1 MRISTRGRYALKLM
15 LDLAMNDGEY
25 VSLKGIAQRQN
36 VSAKYLEQIITML
49 MSAKMIKSI
58 RGKSG
63 GYRLTRQ
70 PSEYT
75 VGEILR
81 ATEGSL
87 APISCVEDSPNR
99 CTQSGCCPTLFFWEG
114 LNRTI
119 NEYIDGTT
127 LEDVVNQEK
136 SFDDKAKE
144 EGRKNENICG

>member
-1 MRISTRGRYALKLM
+1 MRVSTRGRYALKIM
-15 LDLAMNDGEY
+15 LDLAMNEGEY
-25 VSLKGIAQRQN
+25 MSLKGVADRQG

-49 MSAKMIKSI
+49 MSAKMIKST

-63 GYRLTRQ
+63 GYKLSRA

-87 APISCVEDSPNR
+87 APISCVEDSPNQCVESCR
-99 CTQSGCCPTLFFWEG
+99 CPTLFFWEG
-114 LNRTI
+114 LNKVI

-136 SFDDKAKE
+136 TLNKE
-144 EGRKNENICG
+144 RQKHENICG

>member
-1 MRISTRGRYALKLM
+1 MRVSTRGRYALKIM
-15 LDLAMNDGEY
+15 LDLAMNDGEFM
-25 VSLKGIAQRQN
+25 SLKGIADRQG

-49 MSAKMIKSI
+49 MSAKMIKST

-63 GYRLTRQ
+63 GYKLSRA

-87 APISCVEDSPNR
+87 APISCVEDSPNQCAESCR
-99 CTQSGCCPTLFFWEG
+99 CPTLFFWEG
-114 LNRTI
+114 LNKVI

-127 LEDVVNQEK
+127 LEDVVDQEK
-136 SFDDKAKE
+136 TLNKE
-144 EGRKNENICG
+144 GQKHENICG

>member
-1 MRISTRGRYALKLM
+1 MKVSTRGRYALKIM
-15 LDLAMNDGEY
+15 LDLAMNEGEY
-25 VSLKGIAQRQN
+25 MSLKGIADRQG
-36 VSAKYLEQIITML
+36 VSAKYLEQMITML
-49 MSAKMIKSI
+49 MSAKMIKST

-63 GYRLTRQ
+63 GYKLSKP

-87 APISCVEDSPNR
+87 APISCVEDSPNQ
-99 CTQSGCCPTLFFWEG
+99 CTESCRCPTLFFWEG
-114 LNRTI
+114 LNKVI

-136 SFDDKAKE
+136 TLNKE
-144 EGRKNENICG
+144 GQKHENICG

>member
-1 MRISTRGRYALKLM
+1 MRISTRGRYALKIM
-15 LDLAMNDGEY
+15 LDLALQPEGEY
-25 VSLKGIAQRQN
+25 ISLRGVAERQG
-36 VSAKYLEQIITML
+36 VSAKYLEQIIAML
-49 MSAKMIKSI
+49 SNGKLIKSS

-63 GYRLTRQ
+63 GYMLTRP
-70 PSEYT
+70 PSEYS

-87 APISCVEDSPNR
+87 APISCVEDSPNK

-119 NEYIDGTT
+119 NDYIDSTT

-136 SFDDKAKE
+136 TLKE
-144 EGRKNENICG
+144 KIEK

>member
-1 MRISTRGRYALKLM
+1 MKISTRGRYALKIM
-15 LDLAMNDGEY
+15 LDLALSDSEEY
-25 VSLKGIAQRQN
+25 VSLKGIATRQN

-49 MSAKMIKSI
+49 LGSKLIKST

-63 GYRLTRQ
+63 GYKLSKA

-81 ATEGSL
+81 ATEGSM

-99 CTQSGCCPTLFFWEG
+99 CKSSNCCPTLFFWEG
-114 LNRTI
+114 LNKTI
-119 NEYIDGTT
+119 NDYIDSTT

-136 SFDDKAKE
+136 SISKE
-144 EGRKNENICG
+144 GQTNENICR